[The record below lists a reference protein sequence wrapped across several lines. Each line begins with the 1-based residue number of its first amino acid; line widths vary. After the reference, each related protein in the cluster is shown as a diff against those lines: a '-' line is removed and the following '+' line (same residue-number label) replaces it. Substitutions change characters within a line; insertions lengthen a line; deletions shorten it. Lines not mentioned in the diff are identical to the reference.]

1 MDLVT
6 NGVYVTNAYNSVQ
19 AKLDQ
24 INTSEK
30 QQNISNTEEEE
41 QQMTTNGVF

>member
-24 INTSEK
+24 LNASEK
-30 QQNISNTEEEE
+30 QLQNISDTMEDE
-41 QQMTTNGVF
+41 QTTTNAIF

>member
-19 AKLDQ
+19 AKLGQ
-24 INTSEK
+24 LNTSEK
-30 QQNISNTEEEE
+30 QEGQRAHNEI
-41 QQMTTNGVF
+41 F

>member
-6 NGVYVTNAYNSVQ
+6 NGVYVTNAYNNVQ

-24 INTSEK
+24 LNAVDK
-30 QQNISNTEEEE
+30 QRQNISHTVEDE
-41 QQMTTNGVF
+41 QTTTNGIF